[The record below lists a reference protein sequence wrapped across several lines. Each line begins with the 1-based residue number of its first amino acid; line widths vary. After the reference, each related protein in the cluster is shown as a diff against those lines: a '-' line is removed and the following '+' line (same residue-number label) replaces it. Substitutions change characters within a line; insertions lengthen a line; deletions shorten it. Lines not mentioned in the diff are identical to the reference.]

1 MNVSE
6 LFLSLADRGHDD
18 AQTAP
23 GGPASEPVRLAGNV
37 LPLHV
42 NHMSTLFATR
52 DAEPG
57 DVALLAEAGRGDLEA
72 FGTLYRRHQQRVY
85 RFARAMT
92 GSNDA
97 AEDITQEVF
106 VVLLTD
112 VGRFDPTRAAFT
124 TYVYGIVR
132 NLSRHRVRRD
142 RSGPSLDEMMREGHD
157 VDADTDPSRLV
168 EGAELAGAVRRA
180 LASLPSRYRE
190 LIVLCDL
197 HDLSYEEAGVI
208 VHASIGAV
216 RSRLHK
222 GRQLLRLRLARVRET
237 HRATGDLRAVRCH
250 A

>member
-1 MNVSE
+1 
-6 LFLSLADRGHDD
+6 
-18 AQTAP
+18 
-23 GGPASEPVRLAGNV
+23 
-37 LPLHV
+37 
-42 NHMSTLFATR
+42 MSTLFATR

-57 DVALLAEAGRGDLEA
+57 DVALLAEAGLGDLEA

-106 VVLLTD
+106 VALLTD
-112 VGRFDPTRAAFT
+112 AGRFDPSRAAFT

-132 NLSRHRVRRD
+132 NLSRHRMRKTRT
-142 RSGPSLDEMMREGHD
+142 GPSLDEVMRDGRDIDLEAED
-157 VDADTDPSRLV
+157 DPARLV

-180 LASLPSRYRE
+180 LATLPSRYRE

-197 HDLSYEEAGVI
+197 HDLSYEEAGV
-208 VHASIGAV
+208 VVRASVPAV

-222 GRQLLRLRLARVRET
+222 GRQLLRLKLARVRE
-237 HRATGDLRAVRCH
+237 AQQPASDLRTMRCH

>member
-1 MNVSE
+1 
-6 LFLSLADRGHDD
+6 
-18 AQTAP
+18 
-23 GGPASEPVRLAGNV
+23 
-37 LPLHV
+37 
-42 NHMSTLFATR
+42 MSTLFATR

-112 VGRFDPTRAAFT
+112 AGRFDPARAAFT

-132 NLSRHRVRRD
+132 NLSRHRMRKNRT
-142 RSGPSLDEMMREGHD
+142 GPSLDELMRDGRD
-157 VDADTDPSRLV
+157 IDADDDPARLV
-168 EGAELAGAVRRA
+168 EGAELAGVVRRA

-197 HDLSYEEAGVI
+197 HDLSYEEAGV
-208 VHASIGAV
+208 VVRASVGAV

-222 GRQLLRLRLARVRET
+222 GRQLLRLKLARVRESQQP
-237 HRATGDLRAVRCH
+237 ASDLRAVRCH

>member
-1 MNVSE
+1 
-6 LFLSLADRGHDD
+6 
-18 AQTAP
+18 
-23 GGPASEPVRLAGNV
+23 
-37 LPLHV
+37 
-42 NHMSTLFATR
+42 MSTLFAIR

-57 DVALLAEAGRGDLEA
+57 DVALLAGAAAGDLEA
-72 FGTLYRRHQQRVY
+72 FGMLYRRHHQRVF

-112 VGRFDPTRAAFT
+112 AGRFDSERAAFT

-132 NLSRHRVRRD
+132 NMSRHRARRE
-142 RSGPSLDEMMREGHD
+142 RPSLPVEDLMRDGRDADAHD
-157 VDADTDPSRLV
+157 VDPSRLV
-168 EGAELAGAVRRA
+168 EGAQLAGAVRRA
-180 LASLPSRYRE
+180 LLSLPSRYRE

-197 HDLSYEEAGVI
+197 HDLSYEEAAV
-208 VHASIGAV
+208 VVRASVGAV

-222 GRQLLRLRLARVRET
+222 GRQLLRLRLASVREA
-237 HRATGDLRAVRCH
+237 HQSTGELRAVRCH

>member
-1 MNVSE
+1 
-6 LFLSLADRGHDD
+6 
-18 AQTAP
+18 
-23 GGPASEPVRLAGNV
+23 
-37 LPLHV
+37 
-42 NHMSTLFATR
+42 MSTLFPVR
-52 DAEPG
+52 GAEPG
-57 DVALLAEAGRGDLEA
+57 DVALLTDATGGDLEA
-72 FGTLYRRHQQRVY
+72 FATLYRRHQQRVY

-92 GSNDA
+92 GSREA

-106 VVLLTD
+106 VALLTD
-112 VGRFDPTRAAFT
+112 AARFDPSRAAFT

-132 NLSRHRVRRD
+132 NLSRHRVRRE
-142 RSGPSLDEMMREGHD
+142 RPGPT
-157 VDADTDPSRLV
+157 VDDLLRDGRDIDGDDDPSRLV

-197 HDLSYEEAGVI
+197 HDLSYEEAAQVVGATV
-208 VHASIGAV
+208 AAV

-237 HRATGDLRAVRCH
+237 HQAQGDLRQMRCP

>member
-1 MNVSE
+1 
-6 LFLSLADRGHDD
+6 
-18 AQTAP
+18 
-23 GGPASEPVRLAGNV
+23 
-37 LPLHV
+37 
-42 NHMSTLFATR
+42 MSTLFATR

-112 VGRFDPTRAAFT
+112 AGRFDPARAAFT

-132 NLSRHRVRRD
+132 NLSRHRMRKTRT
-142 RSGPSLDEMMREGHD
+142 GPSLDELVRDGRD
-157 VDADTDPSRLV
+157 VDADGDPARLV
-168 EGAELAGAVRRA
+168 EGAELAGVVRRA

-197 HDLSYEEAGVI
+197 HDLSYEEAAV
-208 VHASIGAV
+208 VVRASVGAV

-222 GRQLLRLRLARVRET
+222 GRQLLRVKLARVRET
-237 HRATGDLRAVRCH
+237 RQPATDLRAVRCH